1 MDLKNQNN
9 SDLLDI
15 LFDSDNTAP
24 LIFKDEDGKELSFE
38 QVAVI
43 PYTSPED
50 DESAVYAIL
59 KPLDYIEGIQDDEAI
74 VFKVIQDEFG
84 DSALKIE
91 ENENIAREVYAEYIK
106 LYEEETENYY

>member
-74 VFKVIQDEFG
+74 VFKVIQDELG

-91 ENENIAREVYAEYIK
+91 EDEDIAREVFSQYIK
-106 LYEEETENYY
+106 LLDEQ

>member
-38 QVAVI
+38 QVAII
-43 PYTSPED
+43 PYSTEED
-50 DESAVYAIL
+50 ERAVYAIL

-74 VFKVIQDEFG
+74 VFKVIQDELG

-91 ENENIAREVYAEYIK
+91 EDEDIAREVFSQYIK
-106 LYEEETENYY
+106 LLDEQ

>member
-74 VFKVIQDEFG
+74 VFKVIQDELG

-91 ENENIAREVYAEYIK
+91 EDEDIAREVFSQYIQ
-106 LYEEETENYY
+106 LLDEQ